1 MKRLGRIKKLF
12 NLTLTTGLVFIAL
25 SKYNVVSAACPGTQ
39 IDTALGPVCGD
50 AVGITNFTLR
60 LLIGIGMGIAVFKGT
75 FAIWKW
81 RNSESPDK
89 KQEALRELMAVF
101 TGLVLLF
108 IGIPILA
115 FIGIDI
121 LDLGQYGGTTFVDI
135 FR

>member
-1 MKRLGRIKKLF
+1 
-12 NLTLTTGLVFIAL
+12 
-25 SKYNVVSAACPGTQ
+25 
-39 IDTALGPVCGD
+39 
-50 AVGITNFTLR
+50 
-60 LLIGIGMGIAVFKGT
+60 MGIAVFKGT

-89 KQEALRELMAVF
+89 KQEAIRELMAVF

-121 LDLGQYGGTTFVDI
+121 LDLGQYGGTTFETI
-135 FR
+135 FKDTIP